1 VLDFAALA
9 DEEGASDD
17 THEGAAHELF
27 SLPGAELLDGFVG
40 SVAEQGEIEILL
52 SLEGGLSFDG
62 IGAHAED
69 GDPELVEILFCVAK
83 LGRFDRSTGGVGL
96 GVEEEEDALAGV
108 VFERNGVAFV
118 GWEAEGGGF
127 DAYFEHRNSLALDLE
142 ASQE

>member
-1 VLDFAALA
+1 
-9 DEEGASDD
+9 
-17 THEGAAHELF
+17 
-27 SLPGAELLDGFVG
+27 VG